1 MHAVSEIPSLPS
13 VRGVVGAALRREW
26 LSHRLNRFLYSH
38 VALVLVVGALPL
50 LTPGD
55 GFSLGA
61 AWWLLH
67 GVLYAVSLSSLLLGL
82 SSAHAEAEEYVWIM
96 GQPAGIGPWL
106 TGKVAGLV
114 LLTGGSTALICAPVM
129 AMGGGTRALAVVTVG
144 AVGISAVCALVGFAL
159 GFWVRDGVRGLIAAV
174 AGWFVMLFGVDLLL
188 LALAG
193 APWVQANPDVW
204 IALLMA
210 NPLDAFRITVLFSVE
225 RAAFSGL
232 GAGALTNWW
241 SANAVMWLGVLCL
254 VWVMLGGLLAWL
266 GLRRR
271 TDDV

>member
-1 MHAVSEIPSLPS
+1 MNAPLDTRPLPQAETAGFDRLLRFVVVIALIAACLRILAPFLGALIWGVIIAVTLWPSFIWLEA
-13 VRGVVGAALRREW
+13 RLGRRTW
-26 LSHRLNRFLYSH
+26 LATILT
-38 VALVLVVGALPL
+38 ALVLVVGALPL

-129 AMGGGTRALAVVTVG
+129 ALDGGTRALAVVTVG

-204 IALLMA
+204 IA
-210 NPLDAFRITVLFSVE
+210 
-225 RAAFSGL
+225 
-232 GAGALTNWW
+232 
-241 SANAVMWLGVLCL
+241 
-254 VWVMLGGLLAWL
+254 
-266 GLRRR
+266 
-271 TDDV
+271 